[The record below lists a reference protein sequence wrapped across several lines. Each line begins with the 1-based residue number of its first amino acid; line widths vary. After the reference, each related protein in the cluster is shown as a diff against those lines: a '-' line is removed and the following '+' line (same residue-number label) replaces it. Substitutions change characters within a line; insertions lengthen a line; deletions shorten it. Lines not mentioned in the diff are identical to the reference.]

1 MKYQYFK
8 NGNLLF
14 ESDSKIKFNEKLFPA
29 FAEIEPTI
37 VKKKSYSYSSKET
50 EEANEEAE

>member
-1 MKYQYFK
+1 MKYQYYK

-29 FAEIEPTI
+29 FAVIEPTV
-37 VKKKSYSYSSKET
+37 VKSKVHNYSSNK
-50 EEANEEAE
+50 AKDINEEEE